1 MRDVHVGLRGR
12 GFRRKFE
19 AQLEA
24 EVKELLARAEAAH
37 KEPLPEGLSI
47 PAELARREE
56 RLAAIDRAKAQIE
69 ARAAESDAQE
79 QADFDAKMKAREDRV
94 ARTVRSGAGLA
105 LASSFLATLRLARY
119 I

>member
-1 MRDVHVGLRGR
+1 MRIGTRISLCQGLRDVHVGLRGR

-56 RLAAIDRAKAQIE
+56 RLAAIGKLKHRLK
-69 ARAAESDAQE
+69 
-79 QADFDAKMKAREDRV
+79 RV
-94 ARTVRSGAGLA
+94 PPRVTRRSKP
-105 LASSFLATLRLARY
+105 TLMRR
-119 I
+119 